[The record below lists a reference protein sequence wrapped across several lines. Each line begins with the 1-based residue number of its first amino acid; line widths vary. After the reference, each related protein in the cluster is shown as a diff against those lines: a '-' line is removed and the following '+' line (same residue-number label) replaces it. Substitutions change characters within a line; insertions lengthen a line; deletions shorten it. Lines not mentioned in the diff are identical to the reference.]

1 MPWLRR
7 SDRLPAL
14 PAQVREGLALRR
26 GERLLAHAQRLDGG
40 WVIATSAALVLVD
53 PVDGPLKGPGTPSE
67 RRWWHDVAD
76 ATWDPDTSSFA
87 IRWADGSPSSSL
99 ALSEPVANL
108 PQVLRERVM
117 STFVLSQRVPVRGRR
132 GVTVAVR
139 RHAVDGTLFMQQVP
153 DDGVNLTRAAV
164 ADQVAAL
171 TRDLAEQ
178 AGLPPDVR
186 SAPETC

>member
-1 MPWLRR
+1 MSWPRR
-7 SDRLPAL
+7 SDRVPAL

-26 GERLLAHAQRLDGG
+26 GERVLAHCGRPGGG
-40 WVIATSAALVLVD
+40 WAIATSAALVLVD
-53 PVDGPLKGPGTPSE
+53 AIDGPLHGPGTPSE
-67 RRWWHDVAD
+67 RRLWHDVAD
-76 ATWDPDTSSFA
+76 AVWDPDTCSVA
-87 IRWADGSPSSSL
+87 IRWADGSPGVTVQL
-99 ALSEPVANL
+99 TEPLGNL

-139 RHAVDGTLFMQQVP
+139 RHAVDGSLFTQAVP
-153 DDGVNLTRAAV
+153 DEGISATRPQV

-178 AGLPPDVR
+178 AGLP
-186 SAPETC
+186 T

>member
-1 MPWLRR
+1 MPWHRR
-7 SDRLPAL
+7 TERVPTL

-26 GERLLAHAQRLDGG
+26 GERLLAHCGRADGG

-53 PVDGPLKGPGTPSE
+53 PIEGPLHGPGTPSE
-67 RRWWHDVAD
+67 RRWWHDVAE
-76 ATWDPDTSSFA
+76 ANWDPDTVSVA
-87 IRWADGSPSSSL
+87 VRWADGSPSSTLLL
-99 ALSEPVANL
+99 AEPVGHL

-117 STFVLSQRVPVRGRR
+117 STFVLSQRLPVRGRR

-139 RHAVDGTLFMQQVP
+139 RHAADGSLFTQQVP
-153 DDGVNLTRAAV
+153 DDGINLSRAAV

-186 SAPETC
+186 TTPETC

>member
-7 SDRLPAL
+7 PDRVPAL

-26 GERLLAHAQRLDGG
+26 GERVLAHGQRPDGG
-40 WVIATSAALVLVD
+40 WVIATSAALVQVD
-53 PVDGPLKGPGTPSE
+53 PVEGPLQGPGTPSE
-67 RRWWHDVAD
+67 RHWWHDVAE
-76 ATWDPDTSSFA
+76 ATWDPDASAFA
-87 IRWADGSPSSSL
+87 IRWADGSPPSSL
-99 ALSEPVANL
+99 VLADPVGNL

-139 RHAVDGTLFMQQVP
+139 RHAVDGSLFMQQVP
-153 DDGVNLTRAAV
+153 DDGISLSRPPVV
-164 ADQVAAL
+164 DQVAAL

-186 SAPETC
+186 STRESC